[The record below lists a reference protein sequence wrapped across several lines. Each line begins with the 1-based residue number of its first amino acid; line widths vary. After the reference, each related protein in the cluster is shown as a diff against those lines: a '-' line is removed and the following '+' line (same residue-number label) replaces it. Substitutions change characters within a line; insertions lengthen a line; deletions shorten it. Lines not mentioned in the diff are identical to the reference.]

1 MQSISQK
8 TIAGP
13 CLRNSEYYNR
23 VAESIV
29 EMVSVSIVKIDFLL
43 FTISLFF
50 FLMGL
55 LLKDV
60 AQSVSLIIAF
70 LKYIPLFV
78 LYVRHLRNNFSAFIP
93 LLFALFLIALMV
105 IGGQIFS
112 ISGLLVAI
120 MVPVSLY
127 VFSCITFTRK
137 QIQII
142 QWMIFFAFLI
152 YIAIS
157 LCFRSILNPNQV
169 AFTFLIL
176 SLDIFICAYTNK
188 KRGKNS
194 VFLPVFVLSTLL
206 LILYTESRTSLLVF
220 LMLPFAFIFR
230 KKVTKTMLI
239 LWIILILCLVY
250 PFVYCLLAGDT
261 ALRASQDTTLMN
273 QNIFSGREII
283 WSYVI
288 TELMEPGPFWF
299 GGINTEWWGKSMHNS
314 AIDIIV
320 RYGVPSLVV
329 LFFIVSHYFRRINSL
344 VNNEYKSL
352 LLLVLVTMIWGTNES
367 GLFLGFSFFLF
378 FPFCIIHSKNIP
390 ERSKVH
396 KSKSYTSDN
405 Q

>member
-1 MQSISQK
+1 MK
-8 TIAGP
+8 T
-13 CLRNSEYYNR
+13 
-23 VAESIV
+23 
-29 EMVSVSIVKIDFLL
+29 DFLL
-43 FTISLFF
+43 FSISLFF
-50 FLMGL
+50 FLLGL

-60 AQSVSLIIAF
+60 APSVSLIIAF
-70 LKYIPLFV
+70 LKYVPLLV
-78 LYVRHLRNNFSAFIP
+78 LYIKHLRNNFSSFIP

-105 IGGQIFS
+105 IGGQNYGV
-112 ISGLLVAI
+112 SGLLVAI

-127 VFSCITFTRK
+127 VFTCITFTRK
-137 QIQII
+137 QIQIM
-142 QWMIFFAFLI
+142 QWMLLLTYLV

-157 LCFRSILNPNQV
+157 LYFRNSLNPNQV
-169 AFTFLIL
+169 GFTFLIL
-176 SLDIFICAYTNK
+176 SLDIFTCAYTNN
-188 KRGKNS
+188 KRGKNN
-194 VFLPVFVLSTLL
+194 VFLLAFTLCTLL

-239 LWIILILCLVY
+239 LWIVLILYLLY

-288 TELMEPGPFWF
+288 TELMDPAPFWF
-299 GGINTEWWGKSMHNS
+299 GGIKTEWWGKSMHNS
-314 AIDIIV
+314 GIDIIV
-320 RYGVPSLVV
+320 RYGVPALVF
-329 LFFIVSHYFRRINSL
+329 LFLTVSHYFKRIRSL

-352 LLLVLVTMIWGTNES
+352 LLLILVTMIWGTNES

-390 ERSKVH
+390 ERPKALKP
-396 KSKSYTSDN
+396 KSHPSDN